1 VREVLQTAN
10 KDIMGKSSI
19 HVRGVNSSSEL
30 HNERGKKLSYVRADL
45 TPLNSSFKVKSISTS
60 RKEIEEKYR
69 ASTGQRMQ
77 SKAEPIREGVLLIER
92 HHTAE
97 DLKRLAQKIEQRFG
111 IRTIQGHCHKDEGHY
126 DKLTKE
132 WKPNYHAHMVFEWTH
147 QDTGKNVRM
156 KREDMAELQSL
167 VASEL
172 GLERGVSSSK
182 KHLNSLQ
189 YKNAQ
194 EEKDLQRTLGVQNGL
209 SKAVSIIK
217 QADSLDKEIE
227 PLKTAKKGLETDLTL
242 LQTRT
247 QEYAQQ
253 AEREKQKVLEQ
264 QAKAQEEKLKVQEL
278 EQQKQKLSTELG
290 FERVNLKYL
299 KEKTEEQ
306 RTELSELKEQKQQ
319 IQRSTGLKR

>member
-1 VREVLQTAN
+1 
-10 KDIMGKSSI
+10 MGKSSI

-30 HNERGKKLSYVRADL
+30 HNERGKKLSYVREDL
-45 TPLNSSFKVKSISTS
+45 TPLNSSFKLKTISAS

-69 ASTGQRMQ
+69 ASTGQKMQ
-77 SKAEPIREGVLLIER
+77 AKSEPIREAVLLIEER
-92 HHTAE
+92 HTVE

-126 DKLTKE
+126 DKVTKE
-132 WKPNYHAHMVFEWTH
+132 WKPNYHAHLILEWTH

-156 KREDMAELQSL
+156 KRENMAELQTL

-209 SKAVSIIK
+209 SKAISIIK
-217 QADSLDKEIE
+217 QADSLEKEIE
-227 PLKTAKKGLETDLTL
+227 PLKTAKNGLEENLTV

-247 QEYAQQ
+247 KEYAQQ
-253 AEREKQKVLEQ
+253 AEREKQRALEQ
-264 QAKAQEEKLKVQEL
+264 QTKAEEEKLKVQEL
-278 EQQKQKLSTELG
+278 TQQKEKLGTELS

-319 IQRSTGLKR
+319 IQRSKGLHL